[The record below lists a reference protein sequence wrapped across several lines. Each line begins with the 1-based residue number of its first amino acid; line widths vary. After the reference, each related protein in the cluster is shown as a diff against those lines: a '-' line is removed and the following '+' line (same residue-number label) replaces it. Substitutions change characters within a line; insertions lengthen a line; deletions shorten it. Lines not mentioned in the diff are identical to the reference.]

1 MSKFDVTEHEMVPD
15 HIVLD
20 EEEVEE
26 LTERY
31 GIRKTDLPKI
41 ERLDEAVKQID
52 AEPGDVVKVVRESWT
67 TDEAVAYR
75 LVVD

>member
-26 LTERY
+26 LTDRY
-31 GIRKTDLPKI
+31 DIKKTDLPKI

-67 TDEAVAYR
+67 TDEAIAYR
-75 LVVD
+75 LVVE